1 MQGDVLM
8 PNGDTIL
15 QPLMQQ
21 KAERERSLNR
31 ARQQKRKG
39 LVAARFG
46 KIVPIHMQEE
56 TKARLEMIAEKTA
69 ISRKEQNAAEKRSA
83 VIAELVNQYYIDNI
97 LSRKHK
103 NSELVYN
110 VYNQIW
116 QANFEGKPTD
126 MIARE
131 LNNAGIDI
139 PYFDNQSGK
148 IVVESGKWKKV
159 DIETFSDSAL
169 VIKIIESN
177 EKKVKKK
184 AK

>member
-1 MQGDVLM
+1 M

-21 KAERERSLNR
+21 KAERERCLNR
-31 ARQQKRKG
+31 ERQQKRKG

-46 KIVPIHMQEE
+46 KIVPIHMLEE
-56 TKARLEMIAEKTA
+56 TKTRLEMIAEKTA

-83 VIAELVNQYYIDNI
+83 VIAELVNQYYIDYI
-97 LSRKHK
+97 LSHKHK

-116 QANFEGKPTD
+116 QSNFDGKPTD

-148 IVVESGKWKKV
+148 IVVESGKWKRD
-159 DIETFSDSAL
+159 DIETFSNSAF
-169 VIKIIESN
+169 VIKMIESN
-177 EKKVKKK
+177 EQNVKKN

>member
-1 MQGDVLM
+1 M

-21 KAERERSLNR
+21 KVERERSLNR

-46 KIVPIHMQEE
+46 NIVPIHMLEE

-116 QANFEGKPTD
+116 QANFDGKPTD
-126 MIARE
+126 MIAKG

-169 VIKIIESN
+169 VIKMIESN